1 MRRYDGHVTRW
12 WTYAVL
18 AIAIVAGSVRVQAS
32 PHARAHCEL
41 HESANAP
48 ASAARKRNEA
58 PAEAAPRSASGATPL
73 AVVPE
78 RFDLATPVRLYVVLA
93 FVVGEGRA
101 ETRAVRACSRAP
113 PVG

>member
-1 MRRYDGHVTRW
+1 MTRW

-32 PHARAHCEL
+32 PLARERCEL
-41 HESANAP
+41 RESANTP
-48 ASAARKRNEA
+48 ASAARKRNDA
-58 PAEAAPRSASGATPL
+58 PAQVARRSASGATPL
-73 AVVPE
+73 FVVPE
-78 RFDLATPVRLYVVLA
+78 SFDLALPARAIVLVS

-101 ETRAVRACSRAP
+101 TARVVRACSRAP